1 VSSAVHVIVQLA
13 KLRDGTRVVSSIREI
28 TGINERDEITSNEVY
43 KPGPDGRAVPATG
56 WQVETANAL
65 IDAGLDEAVLT
76 RASRA
81 GWLL

>member
-1 VSSAVHVIVQLA
+1 M
-13 KLRDGTRVVSSIREI
+13 
-28 TGINERDEITSNEVY
+28 RDEITSNEVY

-76 RASRA
+76 RAARA
-81 GWLL
+81 GWSL